1 MKISIKREQSQT
13 SLSFAEREKFRPQVK
28 QAKLWLLATIL
39 TICGMTMVSCFSR
52 SKKISVDVPVAP
64 DYQDFTQWYITN
76 RQAAADIFYIIS
88 TETGDYS
95 LPNGEICHYADT
107 YSDSLRAPLYGEMLG
122 VDTLVS
128 GRLNFFSPY
137 YRQCSLQTFQSDS
150 LASARMP
157 LALDDV
163 RRAFQYYLEHKNGG
177 RPFVLAG
184 FSQGAHIMLELLK
197 EMDDDTFKRM
207 IAAYAIG
214 VTITDDDP
222 HIVPAKRADD
232 TGVTICYNSV
242 RDTGCAMPGWI
253 NSSIAINPVNW
264 RTDSTHALLVTEPSP
279 LLPVSEQKKDT
290 MTVHLDTASGLLV
303 VDGYTAQDYMLPLL
317 GVEGNYHTREIWLY
331 RDQLR
336 ENIAFRASRMITSSN
351 LVRTATER

>member
-1 MKISIKREQSQT
+1 M
-13 SLSFAEREKFRPQVK
+13 K
-28 QAKLWLLATIL
+28 QAKQWMIVAIL
-39 TICGMTMVSCFSR
+39 TICGVAMVSCFSR
-52 SKKISVDVPVAP
+52 SKKSTADVPVAP
-64 DYQDFTQWYITN
+64 DYQDSTQWYITN

-95 LPNGEICHYADT
+95 LPSGEICHYADT

-137 YRQCSLQTFQSDS
+137 YRQCSLQSFESDS
-150 LASARMP
+150 LTSARMP

-163 RRAFQYYLEHKNGG
+163 RRAFQYYLEHMNDR
-177 RPFVLAG
+177 RPFILAG

-197 EMDDDTFKRM
+197 EMDDVTFQRM

-214 VTITDDDP
+214 ITIPETGP
-222 HIVPAKRADD
+222 HIVPAKGADD

-242 RDTGCAMPGWI
+242 RDTGCAMPGWTR
-253 NSSIAINPVNW
+253 SSIAINPVNW
-264 RTDSTHALLVTEPSP
+264 RTDGTYATLITEPSP

-290 MTVHLDTASGLLV
+290 MTVHLDTASELLI
-303 VDGYTAQDYMLPLL
+303 VDGYTAQDYVLPLL

-336 ENIAFRASRMITSSN
+336 ENMALRALTYH
-351 LVRTATER
+351 

>member
-1 MKISIKREQSQT
+1 M
-13 SLSFAEREKFRPQVK
+13 
-28 QAKLWLLATIL
+28 LAAIL

-52 SKKISVDVPVAP
+52 SKKSTVDVPAAP
-64 DYQDFTQWYITN
+64 DYQDSTQWYITN
-76 RQAAADIFYIIS
+76 RQATADVFYIIS

-107 YSDSLRAPLYGEMLG
+107 YSDSLRVPLYGEMLG

-137 YRQCSLQTFQSDS
+137 YRQCSLQTFQNDS
-150 LASARMP
+150 LTAARIP
-157 LALDDV
+157 LAVDDV
-163 RRAFQYYLEHKNGG
+163 RRAFQYYMEHKNGG
-177 RPFVLAG
+177 RPFILAG

-197 EMDDDTFKRM
+197 EMNDETYERM

-214 VTITDDDP
+214 ITIQETGP

-242 RDTGCAMPGWI
+242 RDTACVMPGWTK
-253 NSSIAINPVNW
+253 SSIAINPVNW
-264 RTDSTHALLVTEPSP
+264 STDNTRASLVTEPSP
-279 LLPVSEQKKDT
+279 LLPVAEQKKDT
-290 MTVHLDTASGLLV
+290 MTVHLDTASGLLIV
-303 VDGYTAQDYMLPLL
+303 EGYTAQDYKLPLL

-336 ENIAFRASRMITSSN
+336 ENMALRASRKIK
-351 LVRTATER
+351 

>member
-1 MKISIKREQSQT
+1 MKKILRSA
-13 SLSFAEREKFRPQVK
+13 LPLGFAKNWV
-28 QAKLWLLATIL
+28 LAAIL
-39 TICGMTMVSCFSR
+39 TICGMTMVACISSN
-52 SKKISVDVPVAP
+52 KKNTVDVPIAP
-64 DYQDFTQWYITN
+64 DYQDSTQWYITN
-76 RQAAADIFYIIS
+76 RQAAADVFYIIS

-107 YSDSLRAPLYGEMLG
+107 YSDSLRASLYGEMLG

-137 YRQCSLQTFQSDS
+137 YRQCSLQSFESDS

-157 LALDDV
+157 MALDDV

-177 RPFVLAG
+177 RPFILAG

-197 EMDDDTFKRM
+197 EMDDDTFQRM

-214 VTITDDDP
+214 ITITDDDP

-232 TGVTICYNSV
+232 TGITICYNSV
-242 RDTGCAMPGWI
+242 RDTGCVMPGWT

-264 RTDSTHALLVTEPSP
+264 RTDSTHATLITEPSP

-290 MTVHLDTASGLLV
+290 MTVHLDTASGLLI
-303 VDGYTAQDYMLPLL
+303 VDGYTAQDYVLPLL

-336 ENIAFRASRMITSSN
+336 ENMALRASQKLLNELIKTIES
-351 LVRTATER
+351 